1 MEKPILMVRS
11 DEAIVADIISKA
23 EAGLAARTT
32 EEVATFLNDQYTRWK
47 AEGDTS
53 LPNSN
58 RDFISTFSRKEQA
71 GQYAR
76 LLETIVA
83 N

>member
-11 DEAIVADIISKA
+11 DEAIVADIISEA
-23 EAGLAARTT
+23 EAGLAAQTT
-32 EEVATFLNDQYTRWK
+32 EEVATFLSDQYTRWK

-53 LPNSN
+53 LRNPNRN
-58 RDFISTFSRKEQA
+58 FISTFSREEEAK
-71 GQYAR
+71 QYAR
-76 LLETIVA
+76 LLESIVA